1 MTNEEHYFYR
11 FMKQKN
17 RYIIRAK
24 ISEKRFRTFLRSFAA
39 GLSTRI
45 IAKKARMNR
54 NTVNKLALEIRSR
67 MAEDCIHGDS
77 AAIRLKA
84 GEKFW
89 RYVKLRFARIKRV
102 HKRHAHL
109 HLKECEW
116 RYAHKDKNVYA
127 ALLAMLRKRPIR
139 YS

>member
-1 MTNEEHYFYR
+1 MTNKGHYFYR

-17 RYIIRAK
+17 RYVIRAK

-45 IAKKARMNR
+45 IAKKANMNR
-54 NTVNKLALEIRSR
+54 NTVNKLSLMLRAR
-67 MAEDCIHGDS
+67 MAEECADGEC
-77 AAIRLKA
+77 AVIRLKA

-89 RYVKLRFARIKRV
+89 RYVRVRFARIKRV
-102 HKRHAHL
+102 HKHRAHL

-127 ALLAMLRKRPIR
+127 ALLAMLRKRPIK